1 MVKKKDL
8 EVIEVLLFMGEKRYR
23 VKIKDTNIVF
33 NVHAENSDEAIE
45 KTLELIQK
53 VGLTEEA
60 LAKLRG
66 ENRENIG

>member
-1 MVKKKDL
+1 MIQKKDL
-8 EVIEVLLFMGEKRYR
+8 EIVEVLLFMGEKRYR
-23 VKIKDTNIVF
+23 VRIKNTNIVF
-33 NVHAENSDEAIE
+33 NVHAEDSNEAIE

-66 ENRENIG
+66 EGTG

>member
-1 MVKKKDL
+1 
-8 EVIEVLLFMGEKRYR
+8 MGEKRYR